1 MKGISPLIAAVL
13 LIAFTVAIGGIVS
26 VFFTSFTKQ
35 TTGSVS
41 SQGQQLITCSGA
53 SPSIDKV
60 SYNLSL
66 SGVMTITFSNPSIYQ
81 IVNVSVYT
89 TFGNGSTITTG
100 TGSSGSWYLNP
111 LSTNSTQVVN
121 IAGYGAPIQV
131 MVSGMCGN
139 TSSAQSVSGTC
150 LTGQTCMVGA

>member
-35 TTGSVS
+35 TTGSVG

-53 SPSIDKV
+53 VPSVDKV
-60 SYNLSL
+60 SYGSGGT
-66 SGVMTITFSNPSIYQ
+66 GVMNVTFSNPSIYN
-81 IVNVSVYT
+81 ITNVSVYT
-89 TFGNGSTITTG
+89 TFGNGATFANG
-100 TGSSGSWYLNP
+100 TASSGTWWLNP
-111 LSTNSTQVVN
+111 LGTNSTMVIT

-131 MVSGMCGN
+131 MVSGMCG
-139 TSSAQSVSGTC
+139 TSSVSGVC
-150 LTGQTCMVGA
+150 LTGQTCMVGV